1 MKKTKNFLYKS
12 LAVVALA
19 GTMVSCEDINLC
31 GITEDDL
38 DMGDAFIETTSY
50 FMNVVS
56 RVDEAMRNED
66 LQNNGSTTIDG
77 ATVTLANDSITVDFG
92 TSNVICQDGKSRRGK
107 ISGSITGD
115 YFTQAGSINL
125 NLTGYHVDDVP
136 VVGNIAV
143 TNTGQTANNWVISLV
158 SSNFTIGTEYNYNAN
173 LSMEWESGFTTTD
186 SIEDDVFELYGMA
199 HGNDLADTISFSTS
213 FTENM
218 RFERTCQY
226 VVTEGIV
233 DVSLTS
239 GTSEVANVTVDFKDE
254 DGCNNV
260 VFLNANCDGTEVS
273 FPHTFDGF

>member
-12 LAVVALA
+12 LAVMALA

-38 DMGDAFIETTSY
+38 DMGDAFLETTSY
-50 FMNVVS
+50 FMNVVT

-77 ATVTLANDSITVDFG
+77 ASVTLANDSITVDFG
-92 TSNVICQDGKSRRGK
+92 SSNIICNDGKARRGK
-107 ISGSITGD
+107 ITGSITGD

-125 NLTGYHVDDVP
+125 NLTGYHVEDTLITGDI
-136 VVGNIAV
+136 NL
-143 TNTGQTANNWVISLV
+143 TNTGQTANNWVISLF
-158 SSNFTIGTEYNYNAN
+158 SNNFAIGSTYDYNAN

-186 SIEDDVFELYGMA
+186 SIEDDIFEIYGMA
-199 HGNDLADTISFSTS
+199 DGNDLADTISFSTT
-213 FTENM
+213 FTQNM
-218 RFERTCQY
+218 RFERACQY

-233 DVSLTS
+233 DVSLTA
-239 GTSEVANVTVDFKDE
+239 GTSEVASIVVDFKDE